1 MIEQEHIAWMGIGIS
16 IGGIIAIIIWG
27 VGKWADSRI
36 ERETRNWLRK
46 HNEKGES
53 YDR

>member
-1 MIEQEHIAWMGIGIS
+1 MIEDTHLAWMGIGIA
-16 IGGIIAIIIWG
+16 IGGIISTIIWAAG
-27 VGKWADSRI
+27 EWADSRI
-36 ERETRNWLRK
+36 ERETRNWLRQ